1 MDTLRSLRSQERI
14 VELDTPLYKKQEFDA
29 FAYVR
34 SALTRYEQDCILV
47 FTRHTED
54 MMDIVLNDIDPEQ
67 SGRVFFAS
75 ELIID
80 PINNKMV
87 PKHRLATQEE
97 LDNLAKRKIPI
108 NKLPIL
114 RMRDPIRRWYNFPKN
129 SVVAIERSYSDA
141 LSKNAGLESHPSNN
155 IYFRKCK

>member
-14 VELDTPLYKKQEFDA
+14 VELDIPLYKKPDFDA
-29 FAYVR
+29 FSYVR
-34 SALTRYEQDCILV
+34 SALTRYEHDCILV

-54 MMDIVLNDIDPEQ
+54 MMDIILSEIDPEK

-80 PINNKMV
+80 PVNNKMV

-97 LDNLAKRKIPI
+97 LDNLAKRKIPLS
-108 NKLPIL
+108 KLPIL
-114 RMRDPIRRWYNFPKN
+114 RMLDPIRRWYNFPKN
-129 SVVAIERSYSDA
+129 SVVAIERAPD
-141 LSKNAGLESHPSNN
+141 N
-155 IYFRKCK
+155 IYFRKCT

>member
-1 MDTLRSLRSQERI
+1 MDTLQLLRNQERI
-14 VELDTPLYKKQEFDA
+14 VELDTPLYKKPDFDA
-29 FAYVR
+29 FSYVR
-34 SALTRYEQDCILV
+34 SALTRHEQDCILV
-47 FTRHTED
+47 FTQHTVD
-54 MMDIVLNDIDPEQ
+54 MMESVLSEIDPDE

-97 LDNLAKRKIPI
+97 LDNLAKRSIPL

-114 RMRDPIRRWYNFPKN
+114 RMLDPIRRWYNFPKN
-129 SVVAIERSYSDA
+129 SVVAIERAHSDD
-141 LSKNAGLESHPSNN
+141 
-155 IYFRKCK
+155 IYFRKCT

>member
-1 MDTLRSLRSQERI
+1 MDTLRSIRSQERI
-14 VELDTPLYKKQEFDA
+14 VELDIPLYKKPDFDA
-29 FAYVR
+29 FSYVR

-47 FTRHTED
+47 FTRHTEE
-54 MMDIVLNDIDPEQ
+54 MMDHILSEIDPEK

-97 LDNLAKRKIPI
+97 LDNLAKRKIPLS
-108 NKLPIL
+108 KLPIL
-114 RMRDPIRRWYNFPKN
+114 RMLDPIRRWYNFPKN
-129 SVVAIERSYSDA
+129 SVVAIERASLGHRVSEY
-141 LSKNAGLESHPSNN
+141 N
-155 IYFRKCK
+155 IYFRKCT